1 MDWGEIF
8 AIANTVALASWIA
21 LIVLPR
27 WRWVTIVLRCGVIAV
42 LCVAY
47 ATLVFVYFFRVEGG
61 GFGSLAGVATLFAS
75 PPVLLAGWIHYL
87 AFDLFV
93 GTWIAERADARG
105 LSRVVQAPI
114 LAATFMFG
122 PLGYLIYILTELA
135 PELTP
140 SPQSASA

>member
-1 MDWGEIF
+1 MDWQAIF
-8 AIANTVALASWIA
+8 ALPNTVALASWVA

-27 WRWVTIVLRCGVIAV
+27 WAWVSLALRYGVIAALAAV
-42 LCVAY
+42 Y

-61 GFGSLAGVATLFAS
+61 GFGSLAAVSTLFQS

-105 LSRVVQAPI
+105 LSRVLQAPI
-114 LAATFMFG
+114 LGATFMFG
-122 PLGYLIYILTELA
+122 PVGYLIYAATELA
-135 PELTP
+135 PALTP
-140 SPQSASA
+140 AQAEGA

>member
-1 MDWGEIF
+1 MDWDFIF
-8 AIANTVALASWIA
+8 SISSTVALGAWAA

-27 WRWVTIVLRCGVIAV
+27 WDWLLEALRFVVVAALSAV
-42 LCVAY
+42 Y
-47 ATLVFVYFFRVEGG
+47 AALVCVYFFRVEGG
-61 GFGSLAGVATLFAS
+61 GFGSLEQVQTLFSS

-105 LSRVVQAPI
+105 VARLIQAPI

-122 PLGYLIYILTELA
+122 PLGYLLYTGL
-135 PELTP
+135 
-140 SPQSASA
+140 